1 VSDRLAGL
9 LLFVPV
15 PLVLLLFTRLPL
27 GLAGSLGLGTALM
40 VTHRLYA
47 RPFSLARAPRRCLWC
62 GGAAGDGGPNLAVD
76 EPLGRT
82 TWRTCQP
89 EHAARLCR
97 VLAWAEDHARWLRV
111 GILGTL
117 LAFLPGAIL
126 AGADRLGAATTADA
140 VGLFRLGIAVTVLP
154 LGFFASSREAQP
166 RERWKSPFPLHIQA
180 LIGTRSVLWLFRL
193 IGLAWL
199 VLALAHFGRRFA
211 PGS

>member
-9 LLFVPV
+9 LLFLPV
-15 PLVLLLFTRLPL
+15 PLVLFLFTRLPL

-62 GGAAGDGGPNLAVD
+62 GGPAGDGPSLAVD

-82 TWRTCQP
+82 TWRACRP
-89 EHAARLCR
+89 EHGTRLGR
-97 VLAWAEDHARWLRV
+97 VLAWAEDHAVWLRV

-126 AGADRLGAATTADA
+126 AGTGRLGAATTADA
-140 VGLFRLGIAVTVLP
+140 VGFFRLGIAMTVLP
-154 LGFFASSREAQP
+154 LGFFAAAREAAP
-166 RERWKSPFPLHIQA
+166 RERSKPPFPLHIQA
-180 LIGTRSVLWLFRL
+180 LIGTWSVLWLFRL

-199 VLALAHFGRRFA
+199 TLALTHFGRRIA
-211 PGS
+211 AGS